1 MLPNQVTRRMGLLMI
16 IRQNHNAPSE
26 QDWDETLRLMT
37 LNPAEMD
44 RLKVLVV
51 TDGGGP
57 TPEQRK
63 RLDRAMSGKP
73 VRTAV
78 VSESVKV
85 RFIVSSVAL
94 LTAKI
99 QSFRKTE
106 MEQAFKFLDLD
117 TKERLQ
123 ALQNVAEMDLLVAP
137 LKR

>member
-16 IRQNHNAPSE
+16 IRQNQNAPSE

-137 LKR
+137 VKR

>member
-1 MLPNQVTRRMGLLMI
+1 MLPNQVTRKVGLLLI
-16 IRQNHNAPSE
+16 IRQNQNAPSD

-37 LNPAEMD
+37 QNPLEMD
-44 RLKVLVV
+44 RLKTLVV

-63 RLDRAMSGKP
+63 RLDRAMGGKP

-78 VSESVKV
+78 VSDSVKV

-99 QSFRKTE
+99 QSFKRTE
-106 MEQAFKFLDLD
+106 LEQAFKFLDLD
-117 TKERLQ
+117 ARERRLAQ
-123 ALQNVAEMDLLVAP
+123 ENVAEMDLLVAP
-137 LKR
+137 PQR